1 MASYSSS
8 LSGFVVT
15 PSTSI
20 VNSRFRHDDDT
31 DSSPSPP
38 EFEEVPP
45 FSDERPWT
53 QHIEYATRSSTLSE
67 CPPSDD
73 YLSEHLTA
81 QHTIRTTSQGNSES
95 YSTDSDIKKTGA
107 SESDA
112 SGSEAGDSDISD
124 DASNEG
130 DSSETSSRGQ
140 PRPFPLFRRP
150 GDPLLLREAPGACD
164 PGKIRIPL
172 YPRAQ
177 TESLEHREALSTK
190 IYEMI
195 DGLRAGMIAITTALE
210 KVNIPAVR
218 QLEKSLQGVSKMML
232 EVSLDLRGLN
242 YHVCSGNIPR
252 AVSSF
257 WMNSWAVLDSVE
269 DCTGRLW
276 HLLDTIEE
284 NVDKSEDY
292 NQQILGRRLN
302 LFAHRL
308 KLVVCSYESGK
319 KPRQTP
325 TERIR
330 ILEGRLRGVRAA
342 LENLKTENATTSS
355 SAVDKIL
362 KTVDLSLPAPND
374 GFSSSDEDE
383 AKSSRLNSMM
393 GNSGRSFAHG
403 PWQTSFYGSYS
414 GCSFVLRTLE
424 LFRTT
429 PENVAL
435 MVDIRKVIT
444 DLFEAPSEGMESLL
458 GDARSQPLPNQ
469 ATTLDLLRVVFT
481 RCHPLV
487 SFLHEANF
495 RDMVYRLYNESA
507 VAFSTSS
514 QAFMP
519 LFHAVVGLGILFDME
534 SRKQYGCEYAVAEAT
549 KHFFLAKERLDIT
562 QCSDLISL
570 QTLMCLTIFLIST
583 SRITAAHA
591 YLGVA
596 CSTAL
601 RLGLH
606 KRVEEGILLSPAQRD
621 TRNRVFLS
629 LLQLDLYASLVLDI
643 PGFVDLDCI
652 DPEIMTKLQPSTSS
666 RSPYPFDVTAESR
679 AQFSASAKH
688 LELLGLTATG
698 LQTTFAGTD
707 RKYSQAEN
715 ELEFTDVDIKTLHGV
730 EEKFRNWAKGLSSL
744 PSLPEDPEV
753 SAT

>member
-1 MASYSSS
+1 MTAASA
-8 LSGFVVT
+8 LE
-15 PSTSI
+15 P
-20 VNSRFRHDDDT
+20 
-31 DSSPSPP
+31 
-38 EFEEVPP
+38 
-45 FSDERPWT
+45 
-53 QHIEYATRSSTLSE
+53 
-67 CPPSDD
+67 PPS
-73 YLSEHLTA
+73 
-81 QHTIRTTSQGNSES
+81 IP
-95 YSTDSDIKKTGA
+95 KK
-107 SESDA
+107 
-112 SGSEAGDSDISD
+112 
-124 DASNEG
+124 
-130 DSSETSSRGQ
+130 Q
-140 PRPFPLFRRP
+140 
-150 GDPLLLREAPGACD
+150 
-164 PGKIRIPL
+164 
-172 YPRAQ
+172 
-177 TESLEHREALSTK
+177 
-190 IYEMI
+190 
-195 DGLRAGMIAITTALE
+195 
-210 KVNIPAVR
+210 
-218 QLEKSLQGVSKMML
+218 
-232 EVSLDLRGLN
+232 
-242 YHVCSGNIPR
+242 
-252 AVSSF
+252 
-257 WMNSWAVLDSVE
+257 
-269 DCTGRLW
+269 RLM
-276 HLLDTIEE
+276 D
-284 NVDKSEDY
+284 
-292 NQQILGRRLN
+292 
-302 LFAHRL
+302 
-308 KLVVCSYESGK
+308 VCSYESGK

-330 ILEGRLRGVRAA
+330 ILESRLRSVRTA
-342 LENLKTENATTSS
+342 LENLKAENATTSS

-444 DLFEAPSEGMESLL
+444 DLFEAPFEGMESLAV
-458 GDARSQPLPNQ
+458 DARSQPLPNQ

-495 RDMVYRLYNESA
+495 RDMVYRLYNEAA

-519 LFHAVVGLGILFDME
+519 LFHAVVGLGLLFDIE

-549 KHFFLAKERLDIT
+549 KHFLLAKERLDIT

-621 TRNRVFLS
+621 TRNRLFVS
-629 LLQLDLYASLVLDI
+629 LLQLDLYVSLVLDI
-643 PGFVDLDCI
+643 PGFVDLECI
-652 DPEIMTKLQPSTSS
+652 DPEIMTKLQPSTSG

-688 LELLGLTATG
+688 LELLSITATG
-698 LQTTFAGTD
+698 LQTTFAGAD
-707 RKYSQAEN
+707 RKHNQAEN

-730 EEKFRNWAKGLSSL
+730 EEKFRKWAKGLSSL

-753 SAT
+753 SATMKFALEMTFYFGQLVLYQPFLHYLIPMAKGSAITKTQSEHALACIKVAGTTISRTDVMYQRGLLCPASWSTIYTLYLAVSSLLFLIATHPGTSRPSNAWKKSERGIRLLATMRCYDNGAVKCLLIIKMLIQQLSHTVLFDVDHIVATTSGLCPCSASGSLPADPLRRPMSKDDAVALGLSTGYPTPETNLDVRHPPPVWAAVAPGQEHLQPWYAASHDSPYRDADSILAEAQAISLTVPIDTLDIFGGI